1 MRGEI
6 GPAGDQRQQ
15 NGLGKEAWEM
25 RHTPPAA
32 DGVLFELAP
41 KIKNSNSSRG
51 QGPGEVKL
59 CAENLNRAVEVTQQL
74 R

>member
-1 MRGEI
+1 
-6 GPAGDQRQQ
+6 
-15 NGLGKEAWEM
+15 M

-41 KIKNSNSSRG
+41 KIKNSKGNRG

>member
-1 MRGEI
+1 MHEGCYAAPQVHNSVGDSVRNVTYSSMRGEI

-41 KIKNSNSSRG
+41 
-51 QGPGEVKL
+51 
-59 CAENLNRAVEVTQQL
+59 
-74 R
+74 